1 MLSATF
7 TAANFRNRSLSH
19 NSIINKNN
27 QVNQQNFL
35 NKENDLFRHRTE
47 FCFEN
52 RLLPS
57 SKNINP
63 LSSSLS
69 SQLAQN
75 KYMSKSLSKKGCVK
89 KELRDMFNVFVSM
102 AKSSANGALINSGS
116 QYIIYYLIKNII
128 KDNFVNKEQLII
140 ALIKQERA
148 KSRLIDSYK
157 LLQYEIKQMKEEYN
171 KSKKQNL
178 IGRYINMQRMIY
190 NLIQVERQYWQMY
203 DIPTQAIS
211 ETPFDYVIRISELI
225 DERNIKSNSTS
236 FTKNGGTIKQLLGA
250 SISIAERTKEVSIC
264 NLLRAKSLEDLN
276 EIYAQLSIELY
287 KIINKYLGLRLAI
300 HELSKAYKHTRY
312 YPLIPRYNL
321 LKAMI
326 KKILRTPTVLE
337 QEI

>member
-1 MLSATF
+1 
-7 TAANFRNRSLSH
+7 
-19 NSIINKNN
+19 
-27 QVNQQNFL
+27 
-35 NKENDLFRHRTE
+35 
-47 FCFEN
+47 
-52 RLLPS
+52 
-57 SKNINP
+57 
-63 LSSSLS
+63 
-69 SQLAQN
+69 
-75 KYMSKSLSKKGCVK
+75 
-89 KELRDMFNVFVSM
+89 MFNVFVSM